1 MLYIVCPLLGAMWTF
16 HFASYLLRD
25 SAGEVKGLLSLEREE
40 MKVTSEQ
47 DNNIFI
53 SKRSM
58 TLKLSI
64 SSPEFISIT
73 KKIKYET
80 FK

>member
-47 DNNIFI
+47 GNNIFI

-73 KKIKYET
+73 KK
-80 FK
+80 

>member
-1 MLYIVCPLLGAMWTF
+1 VLYIVCPLLGAMWTF

-47 DNNIFI
+47 GNNIFI

-73 KKIKYET
+73 KK
-80 FK
+80 